1 MKKEESMIK
10 NMLMLSFALFS
21 LLNFSTK
28 PYAEENIVNVVIQ
41 TSKGDITVE
50 LYKDKAPVTVEN
62 FLSYVDSQFYDGTIF
77 HRVIKDF
84 MIQGGGLTPDFIEKE
99 SNAPIKNEADNGLK
113 NDKYTIAMA
122 RTMDPHSATCQFFIN
137 HTDNDFLNHTAKT
150 EDGWGYCVF
159 GKVTGGTEVVEAIA
173 NTNTMT
179 AHGMRDVPRETIE
192 IISIRRK

>member
-10 NMLMLSFALFS
+10 QVLILSFALFS
-21 LLNFSTK
+21 FLFFSTT
-28 PYAEENIVNVVIQ
+28 PYAEENIVNVIIK
-41 TSKGDITVE
+41 TTKGEMTVE

-84 MIQGGGLTPDFIEKE
+84 MIQGGGLTPDFVEKE
-99 SNAPIKNEADNGLK
+99 ANSPIKNEADNGLK

-137 HTDNDFLNHTAKT
+137 HTDNDFLNFTAKT

-159 GKVTGGTEVVEAIA
+159 GKVTGGMDVVEAIA
-173 NTNTMT
+173 NTKTMT

>member
-1 MKKEESMIK
+1 MIK
-10 NMLMLSFALFS
+10 NILTLSFALFS
-21 LLNFSTK
+21 LLFFSTT
-28 PYAEENIVNVVIQ
+28 PYAEENTINVIIK
-41 TSKGDITVE
+41 TTKGDMTVE

-84 MIQGGGLTPDFIEKE
+84 MIQGGGLTPDFVEKE
-99 SNAPIKNEADNGLK
+99 ANSPIKNEADNGLK

-159 GKVTGGTEVVEAIA
+159 GKVIGGTDVVEAIA
-173 NTNTMT
+173 NTKTMT
-179 AHGMRDVPRETIE
+179 AHGMRDVPSETIE

>member
-10 NMLMLSFALFS
+10 NILTLSFAFFS
-21 LLNFSTK
+21 LLFFSTK
-28 PYAEENIVNVVIQ
+28 PYAEENTINVIIK
-41 TSKGDITVE
+41 TTKGDMTVE

-99 SNAPIKNEADNGLK
+99 TNNPIKNEADNGLK

-159 GKVTGGTEVVEAIA
+159 GKVIGGTDVVEAIA
-173 NTNTMT
+173 NTKTMT
-179 AHGMRDVPRETIE
+179 AHGMRDVPSETIE

>member
-1 MKKEESMIK
+1 MKKIILLAVMFVSV
-10 NMLMLSFALFS
+10 LF
-21 LLNFSTK
+21 FSTNS
-28 PYAEENIVNVVIQ
+28 YAEENTILVQIK
-41 TSKGDITVE
+41 TSQGDMTVE

-62 FLSYVDSQFYDGTIF
+62 FLSYVDSQFYDSTIF
-77 HRVIKDF
+77 HRVIKGF
-84 MIQGGGLTPDFIEKE
+84 MIQGGGLGPDFVEKKA
-99 SNAPIKNEADNGLK
+99 NAPIKNEADNGLK

-137 HTDNDFLNHTAKT
+137 HADNDFLNHTAKT

-159 GKVTGGTEVVEAIA
+159 GKVTLGTDVVEAIA
-173 NTNTMT
+173 NTKTMT